1 MQTVQPSN
9 WYHRGDGDQ
18 SGAVLI
24 EKPRSLFFIRNRANG
39 HKATVKSSKRW
50 WSSEAASAAARLSSQ
65 FITRAGFTCSD
76 IGQCV
81 LWARWWYVW
90 GVFRWP
96 SSPSFG
102 NPRCSAFMWW
112 DTWFFPTIY
121 FKSSPFYFS
130 NQAVTQIRASAA
142 RYASNSLFKVS
153 CKVSILCCRFKTT
166 QSLILVVILARPA
179 TVLLACEVFFLFVS
193 RDFPEYFLPAA
204 PTAERGFAQPTLG
217 KIL

>member
-1 MQTVQPSN
+1 MQDLHALTLANV
-9 WYHRGDGDQ
+9 YCELDVDMFGGYFGDRAPLRLGILAALLSCDEIPDFSRQ
-18 SGAVLI
+18 STL
-24 EKPRSLFFIRNRANG
+24 
-39 HKATVKSSKRW
+39 KA
-50 WSSEAASAAARLSSQ
+50 
-65 FITRAGFTCSD
+65 
-76 IGQCV
+76 
-81 LWARWWYVW
+81 
-90 GVFRWP
+90 P
-96 SSPSFG
+96 P
-102 NPRCSAFMWW
+102 
-112 DTWFFPTIY
+112 
-121 FKSSPFYFS
+121 PFYFS